1 MMESDVF
8 VNTQRYPSDLADS
21 RWNRI
26 QDLIPAA
33 KPGGRLRRLNVREVV
48 NEVFYLTVGSVS
60 DGGRCLTPIRVVGSA
75 YAYFRQVAGDGHCHR
90 LMTGY
95 GLKCASRTGD
105 TSTRPDGTISH
116 LAGIAAPLDSQTVT
130 TGYTP
135 TGVRDLDGGKRI
147 SGCQRHIQSDTM
159 GLVLTVFVTS
169 ASDLD
174 RNGACLLLERRTEL
188 GRNCVSPELM
198 APSAALSK
206 IGSYSDCVFACYT
219 FCTLRIRRDS
229 LS

>member
-1 MMESDVF
+1 M
-8 VNTQRYPSDLADS
+8 
-21 RWNRI
+21 
-26 QDLIPAA
+26 
-33 KPGGRLRRLNVREVV
+33 
-48 NEVFYLTVGSVS
+48 TVGSVS
-60 DGGRCLTPIRVVGSA
+60 DGGRCLTPIRVAGSA
-75 YAYFRQVAGDGHCHR
+75 HAYFRQVAGDGHCHR

-105 TSTRPDGTISH
+105 TSSRTGDTSTRPDGTISH
-116 LAGIAAPLDSQTVT
+116 LAGIVAPLDSQTVT

-147 SGCQRHIQSDTM
+147 SGCQRHILSDTM

-174 RNGACLLLERRTEL
+174 RNDACLLLKRRTDL

-198 APSAALSK
+198 ATSAASPRLGRTAIAFSPATR
-206 IGSYSDCVFACYT
+206 SV
-219 FCTLRIRRDS
+219 L
-229 LS
+229 

>member
-1 MMESDVF
+1 M
-8 VNTQRYPSDLADS
+8 
-21 RWNRI
+21 
-26 QDLIPAA
+26 
-33 KPGGRLRRLNVREVV
+33 
-48 NEVFYLTVGSVS
+48 TVGSVS
-60 DGGRCLTPIRVVGSA
+60 DGARCLTPNRVVGSA
-75 YAYFRQVAGDGHCHR
+75 YAFFRQVAGDGHCHR

-105 TSTRPDGTISH
+105 TSTRQDGTICH
-116 LAGIAAPLDSQTVT
+116 LAGIVAPLDSQTVT

-147 SGCQRHIQSDTM
+147 SGCQRHILSDTV

-169 ASDLD
+169 ASVLD
-174 RNGACLLLERRTEL
+174 RNGDCLLLERRTDL

-198 APSAALSK
+198 APSATLSK
-206 IGSYSDCVFACYT
+206 IGSHSDCVFACYM
-219 FCTLRIRRDS
+219 FCALRIRRES